1 MVCTTHRWRKP
12 DSNLWSRSEI
22 AAPVGNWRRPA
33 RVLASRVAPGHSE
46 AELTYGCGR
55 RNDSYPHC
63 VSSQAFRIAFPIWA
77 ASGVRW
83 RHEAVNK
90 SIRCPAKDRPPVRVL
105 APQHGVIGY
114 REPARIVGIVGKD
127 QDLPTAL
134 LQPRLGRRAVI
145 HRAARF
151 SIRIRQRAVPIR
163 QWIAALMRRG
173 DPGSQDDADA
183 NRVLHILDRPAEHVP
198 VRRRPTGDPG
208 EAM

>member
-83 RHEAVNK
+83 RQEAVNK

-134 LQPRLGRRAVI
+134 LQPRLRP
-145 HRAARF
+145 ARNHASSSTIF
-151 SIRIRQRAVPIR
+151 RPQSSASGTNPPVDRCPHAP
-163 QWIAALMRRG
+163 WRRG

-183 NRVLHILDRPAEHVP
+183 NGALHILH
-198 VRRRPTGDPG
+198 RPT
-208 EAM
+208 EHE